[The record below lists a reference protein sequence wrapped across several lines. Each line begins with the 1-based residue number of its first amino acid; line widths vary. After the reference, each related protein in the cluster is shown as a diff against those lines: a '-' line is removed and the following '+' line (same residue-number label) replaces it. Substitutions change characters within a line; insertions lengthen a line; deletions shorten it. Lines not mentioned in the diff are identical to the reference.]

1 MKKLFTILCAG
12 LLTVSLSAQTDQGTF
27 LIGLNTG
34 LGYSSTNITDVDGLG
49 GSWSDMYDKKSTS
62 TLNFDLTDFSALLES
77 VKFGYFV
84 SDNFAVGLSLIFQSD
99 GSNDDYHSDLNS
111 VGQIDDVKQTTTI
124 FAVEPGVRYYMEMG
138 EGFLFGQLSYGMG
151 SQTTKVELSEQDDP
165 DDQVTKVSG
174 LGIGVGY
181 SILVN
186 DNISIEPVLSYS
198 MLTETEVDAGV
209 SSSGSVADLV
219 TKSNSISLAIGL
231 TMLLY

>member
-1 MKKLFTILCAG
+1 MKKLITILFAG
-12 LLTVSLSAQTDQGTF
+12 LLTLSLSAQTDQGTF

-34 LGYSSTNITDVDGLG
+34 LGFSTTSITDIDGLG
-49 GSWSDMYDKKSTS
+49 ASWSDAYDKSSTS
-62 TLNFDLTDFSALLES
+62 TLNFNLTDFSALLES

-99 GSNDDYHSDLNS
+99 GSNEDYVSDINS
-111 VGQIDDVKQTTTI
+111 FGQDDVKQTTTTFVI
-124 FAVEPGVRYYMEMG
+124 EPGVRYYMEMG

-151 SQTTKVELSEQDDP
+151 SQTYKVELSEQDDP
-165 DDQVTKVSG
+165 DDQIMKVSG

-186 DNISIEPVLSYS
+186 DNISIEPVLGYS
-198 MLTETEVDAGV
+198 MLTQTEVDQGV

-219 TKSNSISLAIGL
+219 TKSNTISFEIGL

>member
-1 MKKLFTILCAG
+1 MKKLFTILFAG
-12 LLTVSLSAQTDQGTF
+12 IFTFSVSAQTDQGTF

-49 GSWSDMYDKKSTS
+49 GSWSDVYDKQSTS

-84 SDNFAVGLSLIFQSD
+84 SDNFAVGLSLNFN
-99 GSNDDYHSDLNS
+99 SNNSNTDYVSDLN
-111 VGQIDDVKQTTTI
+111 GFGTDDEKITTTT
-124 FAVEPGVRYYMEMG
+124 FAIEPGVRYYMEMG

-151 SQTTKVELSEQDDP
+151 SQTTKVELSESDDP
-165 DDQVTKVSG
+165 DDIVEKLSN

-181 SILVN
+181 SILAS
-186 DNISIEPVLSYS
+186 DNISIEPMLSYS
-198 MLTETEVDAGV
+198 MLTATQVDAGT

-219 TKSNSISLAIGL
+219 TKSNRISLEIGL
-231 TMLLY
+231 TMSLY

>member
-1 MKKLFTILCAG
+1 MKKLITIMCTG
-12 LLTVSLSAQTDQGTF
+12 LLTIGLSAQTDQGTF

-34 LGYSSTNITDVDGLG
+34 LGYSNTNITDVEGMGIDWG
-49 GSWSDMYDKKSTS
+49 DVYDKSSTS
-62 TLNFDLTDFSALLES
+62 TLNFNLTDFSALLES

-84 SDNFAVGLSLIFQSD
+84 SDNFAVGLSLIYISD
-99 GSNDDYHSDLNS
+99 GTNDDYVSDLNS
-111 VGQIDDVKQTTTI
+111 GGWDDVKETTTT
-124 FAVEPGVRYYMEMG
+124 FVVEPAVRYYMEMG

-151 SQTTKVELSEQDDP
+151 SQTYKVELSEQDDP
-165 DDQVTKVSG
+165 DDQIMKVSG

-186 DNISIEPVLSYS
+186 DNISIEPVLGYS
-198 MLTETEVDAGV
+198 MLTQTEVDQGV

-219 TKSNSISLAIGL
+219 TKSNTISLAIGL